1 MFLNVHFFVY
11 SLADWQDVIEKFG
24 GRVVS
29 SYDENREEIT
39 HVLAPNRFG
48 DVYKKVS
55 GKAIMGQSLRCLR
68 ICEFL

>member
-1 MFLNVHFFVY
+1 MFLNVVFFVC

-24 GRVVS
+24 GRVVG

-55 GKAIMGQSLRCLR
+55 RKAILRD
-68 ICEFL
+68 F